1 MQNVPIDLKI
11 FLSSPYFLCHT
22 VWISLTDSFQKE
34 QKNINVAFSYGRLH
48 WCGVISDGIDV
59 YSIWQYS
66 FPLIDQFTVSWH
78 PIKVFFLYCLTPCRF
93 HQNSR
98 KVSKWMWI
106 AVYLGRIR
114 NKKLKDFQELFE
126 VFLKVWGIS
135 AASLRLDFCSQ
146 LYLCC
151 THC

>member
-78 PIKVFFLYCLTPCRF
+78 L
-93 HQNSR
+93 
-98 KVSKWMWI
+98 
-106 AVYLGRIR
+106 
-114 NKKLKDFQELFE
+114 
-126 VFLKVWGIS
+126 LKVWGIS
-135 AASLRLDFCSQ
+135 AASLC
-146 LYLCC
+146 CC
-151 THC
+151 TYAVLIAGGKKLSTGQICYLNYLSLSNPYPFLTHGAMA